1 MSGSAKLNWVLLL
14 AVIGVFALS
23 WYLEPDPTQRNFM
36 FLPGMVSAVPYESFT
51 ANPVLAGGAT
61 MQLPPAGAIA
71 RGYAPIH
78 FEATPEEAERAGR
91 ELENPFSADDLLALE
106 QGERV
111 FETYC
116 QLCHGSGGEGD
127 GTVAM
132 RGFPTPPSL
141 LAPKAR
147 ELPDGRIFHIATFGQ
162 GNMPSHAAQ
171 IEPEERWKAV
181 LWVRQLQAAAPPVI
195 EEQIDE
201 GVGAEMVSVG
211 EEGEEIVSV
220 SDPEVDDER

>member
-14 AVIGVFALS
+14 AVIGVFALTWS
-23 WYLEPDPTQRNFM
+23 LEPDPTKRNFEV
-36 FLPGMVSAVPYESFT
+36 LPGMVSAVPYESFT

-61 MQLPPAGAIA
+61 MQLPPTGAIA
-71 RGYAPIH
+71 RGYAPLH
-78 FEATPEEAERAGR
+78 FEETPEEAERAGR
-91 ELENPFSADDLLALE
+91 ELENPFSPDDVLALG

-111 FETYC
+111 FEIYC
-116 QLCHGSGGEGD
+116 RLCHGSGGEGD

-147 ELPDGRIFHIATFGQ
+147 ELPDGKIFHIATFGQ

-171 IEPEERWKAV
+171 IEPEDRWKV
-181 LWVRQLQAAAPPVI
+181 VMWIRQLQQSAPPVT
-195 EEQIDE
+195 EEQTNEVVEVEDVTSGEGDE
-201 GVGAEMVSVG
+201 AVDWVPD
-211 EEGEEIVSV
+211 EEVH
-220 SDPEVDDER
+220 DER

>member
-1 MSGSAKLNWVLLL
+1 
-14 AVIGVFALS
+14 
-23 WYLEPDPTQRNFM
+23 
-36 FLPGMVSAVPYESFT
+36 
-51 ANPVLAGGAT
+51 

-71 RGYAPIH
+71 RGYAPFH

-91 ELENPFSADDLLALE
+91 ELENPFSADDVLALE

-116 QLCHGSGGEGD
+116 QLCHGVGGEGD

-171 IEPEERWKAV
+171 IEPEDRWKAV
-181 LWVRQLQAAAPPVI
+181 MWVRQLQAAAPPLT
-195 EEQIDE
+195 EEPADGVVEVEIVTAGE
-201 GVGAEMVSVG
+201 GDTG
-211 EEGEEIVSV
+211 IVSV
-220 SDPEVDDER
+220 SDQEVDDER

>member
-1 MSGSAKLNWVLLL
+1 MSGSARLNWALLL
-14 AVIGVFALS
+14 AVVGVFALNWS
-23 WYLEPDPTQRNFM
+23 LEPDPTKRNFAVM
-36 FLPGMVSAVPYESFT
+36 PGMVSAVPYESFT
-51 ANPVLAGGAT
+51 ANPVLAGGVT
-61 MQLPPAGAIA
+61 MQLPPAGTIA
-71 RGYAPIH
+71 RGYAPLH

-91 ELENPFSADDLLALE
+91 ELENPFSPDDLPALR

-141 LAPKAR
+141 LAPRAR
-147 ELPDGRIFHIATFGQ
+147 ELPDGRIFHIATLGQ

-171 IEPEERWKAV
+171 IEPEDRWKAV
-181 LWVRQLQAAAPPVI
+181 LWVRQLQQAAPPVI
-195 EEQIDE
+195 EEQTDE
-201 GVGAEMVSVG
+201 VVEVEVVTSGGGDEADASVP
-211 EEGEEIVSV
+211 VQ
-220 SDPEVDDER
+220 EVDDEL

>member
-1 MSGSAKLNWVLLL
+1 MSGSAKLNWGLLL

-23 WYLEPDPTQRNFM
+23 WSLEPDPTKRNFE

-51 ANPVLAGGAT
+51 ANPVLAGGVT
-61 MQLPPAGAIA
+61 MQLPPAGTIP
-71 RGYAPIH
+71 RWHLPIH

-91 ELENPFSADDLLALE
+91 ELENPFSADDVLALE
-106 QGERV
+106 QGEWV

-181 LWVRQLQAAAPPVI
+181 MWVRQLQQATPPAREKQV
-195 EEQIDE
+195 DE
-201 GVGAEMVSVG
+201 GVETEIVNAG
-211 EEGEEIVSV
+211 EGSEEIASV
-220 SDPEVDDER
+220 SDQEVDDER